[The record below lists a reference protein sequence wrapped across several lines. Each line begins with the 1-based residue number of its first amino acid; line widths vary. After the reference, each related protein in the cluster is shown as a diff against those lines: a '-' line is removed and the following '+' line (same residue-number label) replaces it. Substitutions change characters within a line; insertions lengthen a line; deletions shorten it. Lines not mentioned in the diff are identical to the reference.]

1 MGQLNVKLDDS
12 SLAALKRFSARQRT
26 PVSWLL
32 KDYIAY
38 LLAGGA
44 PVRLDGDDPSPSQ
57 LAKVAQHGGSFDWL
71 ADEPELYTIEDGV
84 PL

>member
-12 SLAALKRFSARQRT
+12 SLEALKRFSARQRT

-44 PVRLDGDDPSPSQ
+44 PVRLDGDEPSPQQ
-57 LAKVAQHGGSFDWL
+57 LAEVAQRGGSFDWL
-71 ADEPELYTIEDGV
+71 KDEPDIYTLDDGA

>member
-12 SLAALKRFSARQRT
+12 SLEALKRFSARQRT

-44 PVRLDGDDPSPSQ
+44 PVRLDGDELSARQ
-57 LAKVAQHGGSFDWL
+57 LTEIAQRGGSFDWL
-71 ADEPELYTIEDGV
+71 ADEPDIYTLNDGV